1 MNNQDPINKKEFQ
14 EKLCPH
20 CNVQKDTEHYFLQC
34 QRFESQRRTMFLT
47 IESILNDKN
56 IPKKML
62 RSNLHFLSEN
72 KDFSKSTREQ
82 ILCAIELFLRETKR
96 LL

>member
-1 MNNQDPINKKEFQ
+1 
-14 EKLCPH
+14 
-20 CNVQKDTEHYFLQC
+20 
-34 QRFESQRRTMFLT
+34 MFLT
-47 IESILNDKN
+47 TESILNDKN
-56 IPKKML
+56 IPMKML

-82 ILCAIELFLRETKR
+82 ILGYRTLSERER